1 MYLIEDG
8 MIDLSTVGKAIKER
22 RKELALSQQGLA
34 DLAKVARNRIALLE
48 TDRLP
53 EIGFTTLLKIMH
65 AIGLDL
71 RVTTLNRQRPTL
83 EDLRADKER

>member
-1 MYLIEDG
+1 
-8 MIDLSTVGKAIKER
+8 MIDLSTIGQAIKQR
-22 RKELALSQQGLA
+22 RKELGLSQQELA
-34 DLAKVARNRIALLE
+34 DLAKVARNRVAPLE
-48 TDRLP
+48 TQRLP

-83 EDLRADKER
+83 EDLRADPER